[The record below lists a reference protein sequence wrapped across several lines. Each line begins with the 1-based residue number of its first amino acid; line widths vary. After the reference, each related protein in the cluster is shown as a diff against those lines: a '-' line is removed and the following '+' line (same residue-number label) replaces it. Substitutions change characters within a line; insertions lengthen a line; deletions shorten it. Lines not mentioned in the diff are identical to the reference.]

1 MRTILH
7 ILTRPE
13 DELSRTVMAGQRA
26 LPEVAVETIDLA
38 CATPDYNVLVE
49 KIFSADSVE
58 VW

>member
-26 LPEVAVETIDLA
+26 LPEVVIEAVELTGPA
-38 CATPDYNVLVE
+38 PDYNSLVE
-49 KIFSADSVE
+49 KIFTADSVE

>member
-13 DELSRTVMAGQRA
+13 EELTRAVMAAQRG
-26 LPEVAVETIDLA
+26 LPETTVETVELTGA
-38 CATPDYNVLVE
+38 APDYDALVE